1 MGNRMISYGYGMEQG
16 KLRIIEQEAE
26 VVRRIFRDYN
36 AGKAFREIA
45 DALVKE
51 KVCFFDNICNWNKNT
66 VARILGNSKYI
77 GSCDYPEIVSYD
89 EFSRALNRRAGKI
102 FQKYEYPKEIDSIR
116 KKAVCGQCGASLSR
130 RSMWATREKWFCPN
144 GCKCKKYISDKEMIG
159 GILRIVNGV
168 SENAS
173 MLCENIEKFTYQRTP
188 EIMRY
193 TNEIGRLME
202 ERQPSFN
209 AGKKLILTC
218 AAKKFQSCGDN
229 QTATTDYVLEHIR
242 KVAED
247 NALSNHFIEEFIS
260 KVTVEKDG
268 SLTVRFINGAEL
280 SDKVKEE
287 VVANADTS
295 TKSSNE
301 N

>member
-1 MGNRMISYGYGMEQG
+1 MANRMISYGYGMEHG

-36 AGKAFREIA
+36 AGKSFSDIA
-45 DALVKE
+45 AALVNE
-51 KVCFFDNICNWNKNT
+51 EVCFFDNKCNWNKNT

-77 GSCDYPEIVSYD
+77 GGCDYPEILSYD
-89 EFSRALNRRAGKI
+89 EFNKACNRREGNNY
-102 FQKYEYPKEIDSIR
+102 QKHEYPKEIDAIR

-130 RSMWATREKWFCPN
+130 RSRWATREKWFCPN

-159 GILRIVNGV
+159 GILRIVNIV
-168 SENAS
+168 SEDAS
-173 MLCENIEKFTYQRTP
+173 IFCENIVKFTYQRTP

-193 TNEIGRLME
+193 TNEIGRLMD